1 MKEKP
6 KLNFITYVFML
17 YQSGLIALGKL
28 ENPITKT
35 TSVELEEVK
44 GIIELLELIEEKT
57 KGNLN
62 SEELRTLSML
72 LSTLRMNFVEEA
84 KKDDKGS
91 PPGKPEKKDEENLEI
106 H

>member
-1 MKEKP
+1 MKEKT

-28 ENPITKT
+28 ENPITKK

-44 GIIELLELIEEKT
+44 GVVELLQLLEEKT

-62 SEELRTLSML
+62 SEEARTLSML
-72 LSTLRMNFVEEA
+72 LSTLQLNYVEESNR
-84 KKDDKGS
+84 KTKNGS
-91 PPGKPEKKDEENLEI
+91 DGKAGEKNEEIPEV